1 MLPGSV
7 AHLHPR
13 LADVDGD
20 HLPHLGHLV
29 AAMIMTLY
37 TATGPTL
44 LGPTWSTQGA
54 APSCVQTP
62 VTALEL

>member
-29 AAMIMTLY
+29 AAAMVMTL
-37 TATGPTL
+37 
-44 LGPTWSTQGA
+44 
-54 APSCVQTP
+54 
-62 VTALEL
+62 